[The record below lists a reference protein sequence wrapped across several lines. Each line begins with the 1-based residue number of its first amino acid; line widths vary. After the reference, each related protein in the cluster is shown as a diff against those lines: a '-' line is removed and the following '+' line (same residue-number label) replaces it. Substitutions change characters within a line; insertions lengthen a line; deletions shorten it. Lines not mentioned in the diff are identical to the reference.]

1 MQKIAS
7 SVDDVLLGEAVSGSR
22 SQRFRDMI
30 SIASAIKNRMDRLGV
45 DVNSVISAPGQFD
58 AYGQQLPPGTEAH
71 RATAREAWNYV
82 NTAGPVHAGMFY
94 STPEKTGN
102 LPKGLSQVSK
112 TTGHIFF
119 EDPQGR
125 TIRTAAGYR
134 QPTAINP
141 AGPQRPSVSVPPTAA
156 ERAGLRTA
164 AFPAYEPISRPSVDV
179 GPRGLETLAPNGLRS
194 TPEMYGVDVPGDQQ
208 PALRSNLADV
218 SYNMGAHRPN
228 KPNQTTIDIA
238 RSAVRDVLGPGYSVD
253 VISGQ
258 ENPGRQHGSNR
269 HKTGLAADIQ
279 IKDPN
284 GKLLTATANAQQ
296 MTDVAQAMAAKGAKG
311 IGFGTDYMKAKGLH
325 VDQFT
330 PGPGQDYEWGN
341 LGNANKE
348 LLADARATRS
358 MPASFYE
365 KSLPQSMQ
373 APQPR
378 TPDTLMAA
386 PLGKVERSPL
396 PSLSLVS
403 SAQAAPMPNRPASP
417 SMDTMRGLGGIT
429 PPSFNSPRMTAP
441 ALNAPTQS
449 FSRAPA
455 VPSPERFGYTLASAP
470 AMPSRPALTTP
481 TTARLPAAPSRTPV
495 APVGSMNNIPRG
507 NLAPPAA
514 PAAPNA
520 NMSLAAQY
528 ASYGAGK
535 VPNPTPALNA
545 MMSPNVGPLTQTGLM
560 PPNTVVPSFVP
571 ATPPPAPVTTPT
583 MPRLPSPI
591 NQRINQAASS
601 PPVPVQQYTAAD
613 VYAGRATSGLASDG
627 SRVTAD
633 PYGRTTIE
641 NKYGARTT
649 TLPNGSQAAAFGGNN
664 ISGPLGGQA
673 IGSPGGLLDGAFAA
687 DPALDGRSKFGNA
700 ARGVGGRFGGAAV
713 GGLLGP
719 IGAVLGSIIGGE
731 LARPG
736 AGRIGDYLNGVRT
749 FDILGTPTQFYRPQ
763 AGGAFPNAPSGVRGA
778 LGGRESNLT
787 DRQMRDIS
795 PRAADAISKGQGG
808 LY

>member
-1 MQKIAS
+1 MQKVAS

-45 DVNSVISAPGQFD
+45 DVSSVISAPGQFD
-58 AYGQQLPPGTEAH
+58 AYGKQLPQGTEAH
-71 RATAREAWNYV
+71 RALAKEAWNYV
-82 NTAGPVHAGMFY
+82 NTAGPTHAGMFY
-94 STPEKTGN
+94 STPSKTGN

-125 TIRTAAGYR
+125 SIRTSAGYR
-134 QPTAINP
+134 QPIAINP
-141 AGPQRPSVSVPPTAA
+141 AGPQRPSVSVPPNAA

-164 AFPAYEPISRPSVDV
+164 AFPAYEPISRPSVEV
-179 GPRGLETLAPNGLRS
+179 GPRGLESLAPNGLRS
-194 TPEMYGVDVPGDQQ
+194 TPDMYGVDVPGDQQ
-208 PALRSNLADV
+208 PALRANLADV

-284 GKLLTATANAQQ
+284 GKLLTTTANAQQ
-296 MTDVAQAMAAKGAKG
+296 MIDVAQAMAAKGAKG
-311 IGFGTDYMKAKGLH
+311 IGFGTDYMDAKGLH

-330 PGPGQDYEWGN
+330 PGPRQDFEWGN

-348 LLADARATRS
+348 LLADARATGV

-378 TPDTLMAA
+378 TPGALMAA
-386 PLGKVERSPL
+386 PLGGVERSPL

-429 PPSFNSPRMTAP
+429 PPSFNFPRMTAP
-441 ALNAPTQS
+441 ALRAPTQS

-455 VPSPERFGYTLASAP
+455 APGPERFGYTLASA
-470 AMPSRPALTTP
+470 S
-481 TTARLPAAPSRTPV
+481 
-495 APVGSMNNIPRG
+495 GSINNIPRG
-507 NLAPPAA
+507 NLARPAA
-514 PAAPNA
+514 PAAANA
-520 NMSLAAQY
+520 NMPLADQY

-535 VPNPTPALNA
+535 VVTAPGAAALV
-545 MMSPNVGPLTQTGLM
+545 SPNLSVPQTKLM
-560 PPNTVVPSFVP
+560 PPNMAVPQFVP
-571 ATPPPAPVTTPT
+571 ALAVPAPITTPKTARLMTPNQRIDQAFAVVEPPAPK
-583 MPRLPSPI
+583 MPS
-591 NQRINQAASS
+591 AM
-601 PPVPVQQYTAAD
+601 D
-613 VYAGRATSGLASDG
+613 VYSGTASRGVASDG
-627 SRVTAD
+627 STVSRD
-633 PYGRTTIE
+633 EFGNTTVE
-641 NKYGARTT
+641 NRFGARTT
-649 TLPNGSQAAAFGGNN
+649 TQPNGSQAAAFGGPG
-664 ISGPLGGQA
+664 IGGPLGSGG
-673 IGSPGGLLDGAFAA
+673 IGSMFDAHPNLN
-687 DPALDGRSKFGNA
+687 GRSQFGNA
-700 ARGVGGRFGGAAV
+700 ARGVGGRLGGAAV

-736 AGRIGDYLNGVRT
+736 AGRIGDYLNGARI
-749 FDILGTPTQFYRPQ
+749 FDILGTPTQFYRQQ
-763 AGGAFPNAPSGVRGA
+763 AGGAFPNAPTGTRGA

-795 PRAADAISKGQGG
+795 PRAADAISKGKGG

>member
-1 MQKIAS
+1 M
-7 SVDDVLLGEAVSGSR
+7 GEAVSGSR

-45 DVNSVISAPGQFD
+45 DVSSVISAPGQFD
-58 AYGQQLPPGTEAH
+58 AYGKQLPRGTEAH
-71 RATAREAWNYV
+71 RALAKEAWNYV

-94 STPEKTGN
+94 STPSTKGN
-102 LPKGLSQVSK
+102 LPKGLSQISK

-141 AGPQRPSVSVPPTAA
+141 AGPQRPSISVPPTTAA

-164 AFPAYEPISRPSVDV
+164 AFPAYEPVSRPSVDV

-194 TPEMYGVDVPGDQQ
+194 TPEMYGMDVLGDQQ

-218 SYNMGAHRPN
+218 SYNMGPHRPN

-258 ENPGRQHGSNR
+258 ENRGHQHGSNR

-311 IGFGTDYMKAKGLH
+311 IGFGTDYMAAKGLH

-348 LLADARATRS
+348 LLADARNTGV

-365 KSLPQSMQ
+365 KSLPQSMH

-386 PLGKVERSPL
+386 PLGTVERSPL
-396 PSLSLVS
+396 PSLSLVT

-417 SMDTMRGLGGIT
+417 SMDTMRGLGSVAL
-429 PPSFNSPRMTAP
+429 PSFNSPRMTAP
-441 ALNAPTQS
+441 ALKTPTQS
-449 FSRAPA
+449 LSRLPA
-455 VPSPERFGYTLASAP
+455 SPSPERFGYTLASAP
-470 AMPSRPALTTP
+470 AMRGRP
-481 TTARLPAAPSRTPV
+481 PV
-495 APVGSMNNIPRG
+495 APMGSMNNIPRG
-507 NLAPPAA
+507 NFAPAAA

-520 NMSLAAQY
+520 KMSLAQQY
-528 ASYGAGK
+528 ASYGAGR
-535 VPNPTPALNA
+535 VPNPTPAINA
-545 MMSPNVGPLTQTGLM
+545 MMSPTVGPITQTGLL
-560 PPNTVVPSFVP
+560 PPSAVVPNFVP
-571 ATPPPAPVTTPT
+571 ATPPPAPVTAPKMPRVMTPT
-583 MPRLPSPI
+583 
-591 NQRINQAASS
+591 QRVDQAFQTAS
-601 PPVPVQQYTAAD
+601 VPEPQFTAAD
-613 VYAGRATSGLASDG
+613 VYAGRANSGAATG
-627 SRVTAD
+627 GNTVSRDQFGNISVT
-633 PYGRTTIE
+633 
-641 NKYGARTT
+641 NKYGATT
-649 TLPNGSQAAAFGGNN
+649 TTNANGQQMASSGPGIAGP
-664 ISGPLGGQA
+664 ISGQGVQTPSVPSNLGGK
-673 IGSPGGLLDGAFAA
+673 IRGGLGTV
-687 DPALDGRSKFGNA
+687 
-700 ARGVGGRFGGAAV
+700 VGGGLGGFLAGPVGAA
-713 GGLLGP
+713 L
-719 IGAVLGSIIGGE
+719 GAVVAGDLAKGKNPLDRLGIG
-731 LARPG
+731 
-736 AGRIGDYLNGVRT
+736 T
-749 FDILGTPTQFYRPQ
+749 FGMPVTDQFGFTQQMRFANPKS
-763 AGGAFPNAPSGVRGA
+763 GGPFPNAPAGVRGA

-795 PRAADAISKGQGG
+795 PRAADAISKGKGG